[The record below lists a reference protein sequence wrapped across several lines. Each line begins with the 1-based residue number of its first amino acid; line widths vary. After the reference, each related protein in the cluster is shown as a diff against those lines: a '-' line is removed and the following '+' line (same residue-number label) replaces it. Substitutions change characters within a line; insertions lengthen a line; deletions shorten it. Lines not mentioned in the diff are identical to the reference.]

1 MATTRVFYINLDHR
15 VDRRVHIEHQLVS
28 MNLPWTRIPAI
39 HEPKRG
45 ILGCGKSHVL
55 AMQAFIRSGADRGI
69 IFEDDFTFANTAI
82 AIEQFKQF
90 FEIPNFQWDV
100 VMLAGNGS
108 KENNWHIRADR
119 TEWPF
124 LAKVYDA
131 TTTSGY
137 MVTKAFAPVL
147 LQNLQEG
154 VSLLDAHF
162 QRFGIRKHDYCLDV
176 YWKKLQPIS
185 NWFIFVP
192 KMGYQADSYS
202 DIENVFT
209 QYRT

>member
-1 MATTRVFYINLDHR
+1 
-15 VDRRVHIEHQLVS
+15 
-28 MNLPWTRIPAI
+28 
-39 HEPKRG
+39 
-45 ILGCGKSHVL
+45 
-55 AMQAFIRSGADRGI
+55 
-69 IFEDDFTFANTAI
+69 
-82 AIEQFKQF
+82 
-90 FEIPNFQWDV
+90 
-100 VMLAGNGS
+100 MLAGNGS
-108 KENNWHIRADR
+108 KENNWNIRADR

-124 LAKVYDA
+124 LAKVFDA

-154 VSLLDAHF
+154 VSLLEAHF
-162 QRFGIRKHDYCLDV
+162 QRFGIRKHDYCLDI

>member
-1 MATTRVFYINLDHR
+1 
-15 VDRRVHIEHQLVS
+15 
-28 MNLPWTRIPAI
+28 
-39 HEPKRG
+39 
-45 ILGCGKSHVL
+45 
-55 AMQAFIRSGADRGI
+55 
-69 IFEDDFTFANTAI
+69 
-82 AIEQFKQF
+82 
-90 FEIPNFQWDV
+90 
-100 VMLAGNGS
+100 
-108 KENNWHIRADR
+108 
-119 TEWPF
+119 
-124 LAKVYDA
+124 
-131 TTTSGY
+131 

-154 VSLLDAHF
+154 VSLLEAHF
-162 QRFGIRKHDYCLDV
+162 QRFGIRKHDYCLDI